1 MQEYFSTLSEYIPIL
16 LENGHEREYIEA
28 RIREILGE
36 EKATEVCS
44 WLFDWLDKNDTSA
57 TLKSNTQMV
66 EKLHIESSDAGKTT
80 EVFDNK
86 TKETQGGSINDPSP
100 LEPEVL
106 WPKPKKKPVK
116 NESAERTHIKS
127 DASRRSVSVSSDQ
140 RTHIKS
146 AASRRSVSVSSDRRT
161 PGDSRAS
168 SSRASSLY
176 LGGRSFSRST
186 DLGGRSFSRS
196 TDRSVSTDREFQ
208 RYGPYPRGGNHWRED
223 SYGRDGS
230 GGRGSYRRRPGTL
243 GVPSVNRPMGPLKC
257 AVCGERYFHMPQLQE
272 HMKSHFGDVGGQE
285 TRRGYREPPN
295 AYSLWFHKA

>member
-36 EKATEVCS
+36 EKAKEVCS

-66 EKLHIESSDAGKTT
+66 EKLHIESSDAVKTT

-86 TKETQGGSINDPSP
+86 TRETPGGSINDPSP

-116 NESAERTHIKS
+116 NESAE
-127 DASRRSVSVSSDQ
+127 

-196 TDRSVSTDREFQ
+196 TDRSVSTDREFK
-208 RYGPYPRGGNHWRED
+208 RYGPYPRGGNHWRDD
-223 SYGRDGS
+223 SYGRDGP
-230 GGRGSYRRRPGTL
+230 GGRRRRPGTL
-243 GVPSVNRPMGPLKC
+243 GVPSLNRPMGPLKC
-257 AVCGERYFHMPQLQE
+257 AVCRERFFHMPRLQE